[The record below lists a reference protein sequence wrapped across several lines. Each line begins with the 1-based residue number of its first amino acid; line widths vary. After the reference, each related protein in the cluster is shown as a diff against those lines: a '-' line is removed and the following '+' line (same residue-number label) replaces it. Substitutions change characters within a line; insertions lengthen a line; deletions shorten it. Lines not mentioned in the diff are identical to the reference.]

1 MKRIHDINDIE
12 EQKNKTINNKDDDT
26 MKIASLVANS
36 NG

>member
-1 MKRIHDINDIE
+1 MKRSHDINNTE
-12 EQKNKTINNKDDDT
+12 EQKNKKINNTDHDT